1 MKNLHKYRYVCIYIH
16 TCKYMIWYIYDKV
29 LCINISHVN
38 FITFDMLPNALKNNL
53 HDAHM

>member
-1 MKNLHKYRYVCIYIH
+1 MCIYIH
-16 TCKYMIWYIYDKV
+16 TCKYMIWYIYIYDKV

>member
-1 MKNLHKYRYVCIYIH
+1 MCVYIYTHMQI
-16 TCKYMIWYIYDKV
+16 YDMIYIYDKF